1 MRISDWSSDVCSSDL
16 ARAIGRRAAGHAR
29 AEVWPSLEAVARAVS
44 RMHSHA
50 TVDITGDRHAA
61 VAGERQDLEEMLGN
75 LVANAAK
82 YGSGRVFVPVES
94 NGEFIDILIE
104 DDGHGIPEERRAEM
118 FGRGARLDTTKPR
131 TGIGTSH
138 VRAVVRIYGG
148 KIIHTDSEC
157 HGGIADTVRL

>member
-16 ARAIGRRAAGHAR
+16 AIGRRAAGHAR

-75 LVANAAK
+75 LIENAAK
-82 YGSGRVFVPVES
+82 YGSGRVFVTDRKS
-94 NGEFIDILIE
+94 T
-104 DDGHGIPEERRAEM
+104 
-118 FGRGARLDTTKPR
+118 RLNS
-131 TGIGTSH
+131 SH
-138 VRAVVRIYGG
+138 
-148 KIIHTDSEC
+148 
-157 HGGIADTVRL
+157 

>member
-16 ARAIGRRAAGHAR
+16 GHAR

-75 LVANAAK
+75 LIENAAK
-82 YGSGRVFVPVES
+82 YGSGRVFVTVER
-94 NGEFIDILIE
+94 NGEFIDLLIE
-104 DDGHGIPEERRAEM
+104 DDGPGLHAERRYDL
-118 FGRGARLDTTKPR
+118 FGRGPRLDTLKPR
-131 TGIGTSH
+131 TGLGLLNGRWA
-138 VRAVVRIYGG
+138 VRRGG
-148 KIIHTDSEC
+148 K
-157 HGGIADTVRL
+157 G